1 MIGRESGV
9 LALNGTALDYEADD
23 FWTVRVVASS
33 VGRTTDDGAENDLWI
48 NCTIQ
53 VKTKH
58 GNSTIMRIIEYFF
71 PNCSGNG
78 LADWARLENK
88 NT

>member
-58 GNSTIMRIIEYFF
+58 GDSTIMRIIEYFF
-71 PNCSGNG
+71 PKLFRERPGGSGQ
-78 LADWARLENK
+78 
-88 NT
+88 T